1 MCVRRLPK
9 RTPRNQKPMASGR
22 EMWVAGGEKKGRESS
37 LCSMWGLL
45 NFLHALY
52 YLPPNKC
59 EETKDNLLFKRER
72 KKDTVPLSV
81 ATKMPFRNFHSL
93 PGHTAS
99 RIATSVL

>member
-1 MCVRRLPK
+1 MGGWRREE
-9 RTPRNQKPMASGR
+9 GER
-22 EMWVAGGEKKGRESS
+22 EFTVFYV
-37 LCSMWGLL
+37 GLL

-99 RIATSVL
+99 RITTSVL